1 MKFLIGSIVIII
13 GAFLVIKT
21 DWFYNF
27 TGPVDWA
34 ERHLGTEGGTRILY
48 KLLGLLLIIGAFL
61 AMTGSLSCIMGK
73 IFNFS
78 TFSTPT
84 PT

>member
-1 MKFLIGSIVIII
+1 MIII
-13 GAFLVIKT
+13 GAILVIKT

-34 ERHLGTEGGTRILY
+34 EQHLGTSGGTRILY

-61 AMTGSLSCIMGK
+61 AMTGGLGCIMGK
-73 IFNFS
+73 IFNF
-78 TFSTPT
+78 
-84 PT
+84 